1 MESECC
7 ISCNKVVRT
16 RPYIN
21 LLDKSWITRHHTWY
35 HMFILLNKKKYES
48 LCLELLQFVLLIL
61 ITPLHLHSAS
71 CHILVHV
78 KSICISI
85 YLMEL
90 IRALARMACK
100 FQIPKSLTVLWF
112 VIHILWFVAHI
123 FWLFCGYTFT
133 FSVKSMNYHHKR
145 TSYFIFIQ
153 KNKQII
159 VCKTTLLLPKNNWT
173 FIILYLVYR
182 CTKIRIKRFPS
193 YGANIKSYLCIN
205 SKYIYTVRFLNL
217 IDRKTRAQDDE
228 QEGLDPSSQMYKA
241 LVSNPNVQLGLNNP
255 RCLLGNL

>member
-1 MESECC
+1 VISWCFSLLFFNLCQIWSIYFRASEYVFGPVKF
-7 ISCNKVVRT
+7 SF
-16 RPYIN
+16 
-21 LLDKSWITRHHTWY
+21 S
-35 HMFILLNKKKYES
+35 LN
-48 LCLELLQFVLLIL
+48 
-61 ITPLHLHSAS
+61 
-71 CHILVHV
+71 
-78 KSICISI
+78 ICISI

-159 VCKTTLLLPKNNWT
+159 VCKTTLLLPKNNY
-173 FIILYLVYR
+173 FQ
-182 CTKIRIKRFPS
+182 F
-193 YGANIKSYLCIN
+193 
-205 SKYIYTVRFLNL
+205 
-217 IDRKTRAQDDE
+217 
-228 QEGLDPSSQMYKA
+228 
-241 LVSNPNVQLGLNNP
+241 
-255 RCLLGNL
+255 